1 MRRAPAGPYGD
12 MGTFLPL
19 CARLRPRPR
28 RAPCRERNTVQNRGF
43 PIRVPFLD
51 DNTRNLV
58 HRALE
63 QDRSAI
69 DLLFRRYRDRLRAA
83 LRKLIGPKYRTLL
96 ADSEDATHDAI
107 LSALR
112 RLHQFEYRGE
122 GSFLAWLLKGAEYEI
137 IRRIRAL
144 ETKKRSAAGGL
155 VALDDGGAAEVPAK
169 DATPSQVHDETELA
183 ERIRTALQQL
193 PDRERE
199 IIVLRR
205 YLELDTAEICA
216 EMGLPTE
223 GAVRALLSRAQ
234 ARLAG
239 LLSRRDA

>member
-1 MRRAPAGPYGD
+1 M
-12 MGTFLPL
+12 
-19 CARLRPRPR
+19 
-28 RAPCRERNTVQNRGF
+28 
-43 PIRVPFLD
+43 D

-58 HRALE
+58 NRALE
-63 QDRSAI
+63 QDRDAI
-69 DLLFRRYRDRLRAA
+69 DLLFERYRDRLRSA
-83 LRKLIGPKYRTLL
+83 LRKLIGPKYRVLM

-144 ETKKRSAAGGL
+144 ETKKRTAVGGVVAIDDAADL
-155 VALDDGGAAEVPAK
+155 VPAK
-169 DATPSQVHDETELA
+169 DATPSQVHDEHELA
-183 ERIRTALQQL
+183 ERIREAMQQL

-223 GAVRALLSRAQ
+223 GSVRALLSRAQ

-239 LLSRRDA
+239 LLSRREN

>member
-1 MRRAPAGPYGD
+1 MCAIPPLRR
-12 MGTFLPL
+12 LL
-19 CARLRPRPR
+19 PR
-28 RAPCRERNTVQNRGF
+28 RFVRRIAAAACGRRRSGQNQGLLAHA
-43 PIRVPFLD
+43 PFLD

-58 HRALE
+58 SRALE
-63 QDRSAI
+63 QDREAI
-69 DLLFRRYRDRLRAA
+69 DLLFQRYRDRLRVA
-83 LRKLIGPKYRTLL
+83 LRKLIGPKYRLL
-96 ADSEDATHDAI
+96 MADSEDATHDAI

-137 IRRIRAL
+137 VRRIRAV
-144 ETKKRSAAGGL
+144 ETKKRGAGAAL
-155 VALDDGGAAEVPAK
+155 VAFDGELEQAVANH
-169 DATPSQVHDETELA
+169 DATPSQLHDESELA

-205 YLELDTAEICA
+205 YLELDTDEICA

-234 ARLAG
+234 ARLSG
-239 LLSRRDA
+239 LLSRRQES

>member
-1 MRRAPAGPYGD
+1 MRAFAPLESLLRKRPA
-12 MGTFLPL
+12 L
-19 CARLRPRPR
+19 RLRHL
-28 RAPCRERNTVQNRGF
+28 PCRRSWAGQNQGLLAHAS
-43 PIRVPFLD
+43 FLD
-51 DNTRNLV
+51 DNTRHLV
-58 HRALE
+58 SRALE
-63 QDRSAI
+63 QDRDAI
-69 DLLFRRYRDRLRAA
+69 DLLFQRYRDRLRSA
-83 LRKLIGPKYRTLL
+83 LRKLIGPKYRLLL

-137 IRRIRAL
+137 VRRIRAV
-144 ETKKRSAAGGL
+144 ETRKRSAPGGIVGFDEQL
-155 VALDDGGAAEVPAK
+155 EQAVVTK
-169 DATPSQVHDETELA
+169 DATPSQLHDETELS
-183 ERIRTALQQL
+183 ERIRQALQQL

-205 YLELDTAEICA
+205 YLELDTDEICA

-234 ARLAG
+234 ARLSG
-239 LLSRRDA
+239 LLSRQQES

>member
-1 MRRAPAGPYGD
+1 MSAILTIRRPERRRHRAMTDDPTCRRATTGQNQRLPAH
-12 MGTFLPL
+12 
-19 CARLRPRPR
+19 AR
-28 RAPCRERNTVQNRGF
+28 
-43 PIRVPFLD
+43 FLD

-58 HRALE
+58 SRALE
-63 QDRSAI
+63 QDRDAI
-69 DLLFRRYRDRLRAA
+69 DLLFQRYRDRLRAA
-83 LRKLIGPKYRTLL
+83 LRKLIGPKYRVLM

-137 IRRIRAL
+137 VRRIRAL
-144 ETKKRSAAGGL
+144 ETKKRSAEGGVIGIDEN
-155 VALDDGGAAEVPAK
+155 VAEMIPAK
-169 DATPSQVHDETELA
+169 GATPSQVHDETELA
-183 ERIRTALQQL
+183 ERIRVALQQL

-199 IIVLRR
+199 IIVLKR
-205 YLELDTAEICA
+205 YLELGTEEICA

-234 ARLAG
+234 ARLSG
-239 LLSRRDA
+239 LLSRPQEG